1 MSASTSIHFESFGT
15 IDGKTEVQKVTITS
29 NQSKVVLTNLG
40 ATIISF
46 STPDKNG
53 MLEDVT
59 LCYQSLDEIRAGSVY
74 YGATIGRCAN
84 RIASGE
90 FTLNGENYDLEKN
103 NGPNHLHGGR
113 TGFDKVLWD
122 AKEVENGVK
131 FTYISK
137 DGEAGYPGTLTVSV
151 TITLVN
157 GSVLSFEYEASVVG
171 KETPINLC
179 NHTYWNLSGSCK
191 RRILDH
197 TLEIYSNGFLPVNET
212 QIPTGKIENVH
223 GTNMDF
229 PVGSKFKIGERINE
243 VDGGGEPGYDHCY
256 CVDQSDLNQV
266 ASTDTCRMYNVAT
279 LCDEI
284 SGRRMRIQSSEPGVQ
299 LYTGN
304 FLSKNIE
311 DKPHVQHNA
320 VCLETQH
327 YPNSINEPE
336 FPSVVLKP
344 GGVFKSKTVH
354 IFDILE
360 V

>member
-1 MSASTSIHFESFGT
+1 MSALTSVHFEPFG
-15 IDGKTEVQKVTITS
+15 IINGDSEVQKVTITS
-29 NQSKVVLTNLG
+29 NKTKLVLTNFG
-40 ATIISF
+40 ATLISF
-46 STPDKNG
+46 STPDKTG
-53 MLEDVT
+53 VLEDIT

-84 RIASGE
+84 RIANGK
-90 FTLNGENYDLEKN
+90 FTLNGETYDLEKN
-103 NGPNHLHGGR
+103 NGPNHLHGGYA
-113 TGFDKVLWD
+113 GFDKVVWD

-137 DGEAGYPGTLTVSV
+137 DGEAGYPGRLTVSV
-151 TITLVN
+151 TVTLVN
-157 GSVLSFEYEASVVG
+157 GSVLSFEYEASVAG

-179 NHTYWNLSGSCK
+179 NHTYWNLSGNCK

-197 TLEIYSNGFLPVNET
+197 TLEIFSSKFLPVNET
-212 QIPTGKIENVH
+212 QIPTGELENIK
-223 GTNMDF
+223 GTYMDF
-229 PVGSKFKIGERINE
+229 PVGSKVKIGERINE

-256 CVDQSDLNQV
+256 CVDQSELNQV
-266 ASTDTCRMYNVAT
+266 ASTDNYQMYKVAT

-284 SGRRMRIQSSEPGVQ
+284 SGRRMRILSSEPGVQ

-304 FLSKNIE
+304 FLSKNNE

-327 YPNSINEPE
+327 YPNSINEPK

-344 GGVFKSKTVH
+344 GSVFKSKTVH
-354 IFDILE
+354 EFDILAA
-360 V
+360 